1 MGSFAAALLVGWLTI
16 DGGGAGAG
24 EQDPAAQEAP
34 APPSRWGL
42 MPVFGFHAGSPERAR
57 GSVGFFVFK
66 RNVNPY
72 GSPGFGLS
80 VEPGLDGGRLSIA
93 AGYFSFFGSTLG
105 RLTVLR
111 TWDQPWQV
119 PGNRTYVGFELQT
132 PIPYVPASAIRLG
145 ALRDTDDGFDWRF
158 VWSVGVGF

>member
-1 MGSFAAALLVGWLTI
+1 MGTLAAAMLAGWLTL
-16 DGGGAGAG
+16 GGVG
-24 EQDPAAQEAP
+24 EGLQE
-34 APPSRWGL
+34 PPREGRDRGGWGV

-66 RNVNPY
+66 RTHNSY
-72 GSPGFGLS
+72 GAPGFGLS
-80 VEPGLDGGRLSIA
+80 VEPGLDGGRLSFA
-93 AGYFSFFGSTLG
+93 AGHFSFFGSTFG

-111 TWDQPWQV
+111 TWDEPWQV